1 MTDQTIAATNVKQKT
16 AKSRA
21 TRKGKAKLSTAQA
34 SASKPSSRK
43 GPSNPT
49 PATKK
54 PTKRDQLA
62 AMLLRDEGA
71 TIDDMTAATGWL
83 PHTVRAAITGLKKLG
98 YAIDSD
104 KIDELRTYR
113 AVEPK

>member
-1 MTDQTIAATNVKQKT
+1 MTDQTNAATDVRQKT
-16 AKSRA
+16 AKPRA
-21 TRKGKAKLSTAQA
+21 NRKGKAKPGAAPA
-34 SASKPSSRK
+34 SLRK
-43 GPSNPT
+43 RQVSPT
-49 PATKK
+49 TATKK